1 MVIYGVAL
9 LAGCMLVGLI
19 IGDVLGQLLGIS
31 ANLGGVGIA
40 MLLLIFV
47 TGYLKDRG
55 KLPEATESGINFWN
69 AMYIPIVV
77 AMAASQNV
85 AAAFSGGMVAIVAEL
100 LALKDRT
107 LGNVTAPAC
116 GLHFV
121 DVRFDERFDLPEEPL
136 GPQMLAFRGDWTG
149 DRDLIPDTPLMR
161 RRRVWPKWID
171 ADGNVVDTHPDAHAA
186 ESAP

>member
-19 IGDVLGQLLGIS
+19 IGDVLGQLLGID

-47 TGYLKDRG
+47 TSYLKTHDH
-55 KLPEATESGINFWN
+55 LPESTESGINFWN

-85 AAAFSGGMVAIVAEL
+85 AAAFSGGMVAILAGALAVVLGLAMVPL
-100 LALKDRT
+100 L
-107 LGNVTAPAC
+107 
-116 GLHFV
+116 
-121 DVRFDERFDLPEEPL
+121 
-136 GPQMLAFRGDWTG
+136 TG
-149 DRDLIPDTPLMR
+149 KRVEDATPL
-161 RRRVWPKWID
+161 D
-171 ADGNVVDTHPDAHAA
+171 ARPAAPVQGRTH
-186 ESAP
+186 

>member
-19 IGDVLGQLLGIS
+19 IGDVLGQLLGID

-47 TGYLKDRG
+47 TGFLKDHG
-55 KLPEATESGINFWN
+55 KLPESTESGINFWN

-85 AAAFSGGMVAIVAEL
+85 AAAFSGGMVSILAGVLAVVL
-100 LALKDRT
+100 GLALVPVLTGKKADDDAKPLDASST
-107 LGNVTAPAC
+107 SHAPS
-116 GLHFV
+116 GH
-121 DVRFDERFDLPEEPL
+121 
-136 GPQMLAFRGDWTG
+136 
-149 DRDLIPDTPLMR
+149 
-161 RRRVWPKWID
+161 
-171 ADGNVVDTHPDAHAA
+171 
-186 ESAP
+186 